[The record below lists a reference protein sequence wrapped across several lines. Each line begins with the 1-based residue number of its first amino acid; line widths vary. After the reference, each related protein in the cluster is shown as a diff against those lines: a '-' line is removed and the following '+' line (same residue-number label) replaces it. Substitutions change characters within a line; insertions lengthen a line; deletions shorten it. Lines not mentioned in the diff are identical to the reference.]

1 MITDGTQRIVHQVN
15 FLIKNKNRL
24 IIDADTPYG
33 RQTLNFRHPSELY
46 GKESCR
52 INH

>member
-1 MITDGTQRIVHQVN
+1 MITDVTRGIVHQVN

-33 RQTLNFRHPSELY
+33 RQTWNFRHPAELHR
-46 GKESCR
+46 KESCR